1 MSNKVNTKEK
11 FIETASRLF
20 ELKGYN
26 ATGLNEILAES
37 GAPKGSLYYHFPK
50 GKEQLALESINLAG
64 EKIKANLQKNLE
76 SIRNPVEA
84 IIFNME
90 HLAQVIDNEQKTHD
104 MSISLLALETYLT
117 SEVLRGACEEVF
129 MTLEN
134 MYSERLIEAG
144 MNREKAYELGCV
156 IGAMMEGGITLSLT
170 KKNGNPLR
178 LIAKQIPNLISI

>member
-90 HLAQVIDNEQKTHD
+90 HLAQVIDNEQKNPRYVYK
-104 MSISLLALETYLT
+104 SISVGNIFDKRG
-117 SEVLRGACEEVF
+117 SKRGLRGSIYDFGEYVF
-129 MTLEN
+129 
-134 MYSERLIEAG
+134 
-144 MNREKAYELGCV
+144 
-156 IGAMMEGGITLSLT
+156 
-170 KKNGNPLR
+170 
-178 LIAKQIPNLISI
+178 